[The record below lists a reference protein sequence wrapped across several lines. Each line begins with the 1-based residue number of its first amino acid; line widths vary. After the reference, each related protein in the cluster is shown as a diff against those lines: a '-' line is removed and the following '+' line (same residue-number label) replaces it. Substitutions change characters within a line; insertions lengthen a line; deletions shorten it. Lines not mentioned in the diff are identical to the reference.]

1 MNLILSILVEGHIK
15 ARGLIYDQEDLQTIR
30 DKVLKQALD
39 TTPGK
44 WLRESDR
51 SPIKG
56 AVTELYNDVSPLPS
70 DGEERGGAAS
80 SGRGA
85 KVSAR
90 EARRGRGNEGQTALL
105 KQELRY
111 MKELMEKNQ
120 AEMAAN
126 QKEMKRREELME
138 DNQKAMM
145 AKQEEIAEQLAAA
158 LRR

>member
-1 MNLILSILVEGHIK
+1 MKAASPRLHEALSPEK
-15 ARGLIYDQEDLQTIR
+15 
-30 DKVLKQALD
+30 
-39 TTPGK
+39 PGAGGQQGDG
-44 WLRESDR
+44 SDR
-51 SPIKG
+51 G
-56 AVTELYNDVSPLPS
+56 AT
-70 DGEERGGAAS
+70 
-80 SGRGA
+80 
-85 KVSAR
+85 VSAR
-90 EARRGRGNEGQTALL
+90 AARRGRGNEGQTAML